1 MKATEY
7 KKIRTLATAI
17 LAVVSANAMA
27 SQAPLIKEL
36 PHNVYH
42 VIQNK
47 TLRDAADQLA
57 NRTGITFKINAD
69 LENDAITHKIVGD
82 DWNMGLHQLL
92 AGYNHS
98 IIAES
103 GIIKTVVITGRNGSG
118 LNKSADNS
126 LGTEMI
132 VVAPDYANNL
142 PERYKNFKPGSVMNV
157 NLPMDQL
164 AEVPI
169 GKTFTLDLPIGQYNV
184 VHDNAVEHADGSST
198 WIGYLDDEGK
208 GYRVY
213 LSQGDAGVIGNV
225 FTPDGAYNIETVDG
239 KTVVVDLDKSGLQTA
254 GFEGDQQEAMAD
266 ESVTMNDAVGNSS
279 NLDALRTA
287 AETARATAN
296 ALTAEAN
303 ALYQQYLVA
312 KSQADAG
319 AQTVASL
326 SNALNA
332 AKTALAN
339 ARTALNKDK
348 KNSALKAAVNSAQA
362 NVNNLTAQLSQANST
377 NKTAQSNATQ
387 LKSSYDKKYALAVAA
402 ETKAKTAEATYAA
415 ASVQT
420 TANATVSTTT
430 SSSNAVVDLM
440 VLYTTVNQTATYAK
454 QRIAYLV
461 DVSNQSYKDSGIN
474 MSLRLVHARPTT
486 YVESNSN
493 SQALSDLAYDKGAFA
508 GTAALRNKYGA
519 DLVMLFRPLYAK
531 TAGSCGTTYVGF
543 ANGGAANAKFGFG
556 TIGDGYSKDSMTNY
570 YCGANTFTHEI
581 GHTLGNVH
589 DRTYSS
595 FQGKFS
601 YSYAWGIS
609 GKFGT
614 VMSYYGPSV
623 MLFATPNLSTQCAGS
638 ACGFAEGDT
647 NSSDQ
652 TRTTNYTAPLVANY
666 RSTTT
671 TVPVIQ

>member
-7 KKIRTLATAI
+7 KKIRTLATVI

-42 VIQNK
+42 VIKNK
-47 TLRDAADQLA
+47 TLRNAADQLA

-69 LENDAITHKIVGD
+69 LENDAITHKIIGD

-118 LNKSADNS
+118 LNTSANNPTDA
-126 LGTEMI
+126 EMI

-142 PERYKNFKPGSVMNV
+142 PERYKDFKPGSVMNV
-157 NLPMDQL
+157 KLPMDQL
-164 AEVPI
+164 TEVPI

-184 VHDNAVEHADGSST
+184 VHDNAVEHADGSAT

-254 GFEGDQQEAMAD
+254 GFEGDQEEAVAD
-266 ESVTMNDAVGNSS
+266 ESVTMNDALGDAG

-287 AETARATAN
+287 AETARAAAN

-303 ALYQQYLVA
+303 ALYQQYLTA
-312 KSQADAG
+312 KANADAG
-319 AQTVASL
+319 SQTVASL

-332 AKTALAN
+332 AKTVLAN
-339 ARTALNKDK
+339 AKTASNKAK
-348 KNSALKAAVNSAQA
+348 KNSTLKAAASSAQA
-362 NVNNLTAQLSQANST
+362 NVNNLSAQLRQANSAY
-377 NKTAQSNATQ
+377 KSAQTSATQ
-387 LKSSYDKKYALAVAA
+387 LKSSYDKKYALAAAA
-402 ETKAKTAEATYAA
+402 ETKAKAAEATYAA
-415 ASVQT
+415 AGVQT
-420 TANATVSTTT
+420 TANAA
-430 SSSNAVVDLM
+430 SSSGNAVVDLM
-440 VLYTTVNQTATYAK
+440 VLYTTVNQTAAYAK

-474 MSLRLVHARPTT
+474 MSLRLVHAKPTT
-486 YVESNSN
+486 YTESNSN
-493 SQALSDLAYDKGAFA
+493 SQALSDLAYDRGAFA
-508 GTAALRNKYGA
+508 GTAALRNQYGA
-519 DLVMLFRPLYAK
+519 DLVMLFRPLYAE

-556 TIGDGYSKDSMTNY
+556 TIGDGYSKDSKTNY
-570 YCGANTFTHEI
+570 YCGASTFTHEI
-581 GHTLGNVH
+581 GHSLGNVH
-589 DRTYSS
+589 DRAYSS

-601 YSYAWGIS
+601 YSYAWGVS

-623 MLFATPNLSTQCAGS
+623 MLFSTPNLTTQCAGG
-638 ACGFAEGDT
+638 ACGFAEGDA

-652 TRTTNYTAPLVANY
+652 VRTTNYTAPLVANY
-666 RSTTT
+666 RATKTS
-671 TVPVIQ
+671 VPVIQ